1 MEKSYKSRSGSDK
14 HDVADVFNK
23 ILGVENYHEY
33 DIVKI

>member
-1 MEKSYKSRSGSDK
+1 MEKSYKSRSGDK